1 MHQQRS
7 GLVPESL
14 AFSMAQ
20 IFGSPQMG
28 QRVGSMDCISP
39 EPISLDRRVQSRVA
53 KSLHSLLCSL
63 RLLSQAFLL
72 DRVLGSFTGGAEL
85 INSQLTG
92 CFGFDQ
98 FKDSHISIYDPIEIG
113 NFICPNFAK

>member
-7 GLVPESL
+7 GFVPLAL

-20 IFGSPQMG
+20 TLGSWQIG
-28 QRVGSMDCISP
+28 QRVGSMVFISP
-39 EPISLDRRVQSRVA
+39 KPISLDGCFQSRIA
-53 KSLHSLLCSL
+53 YTLQRLLCSL
-63 RLLSQAFLL
+63 GLLSQAFLL
-72 DRVLGSFTGGAEL
+72 DSVLGSFTGGAEL

-98 FKDSHISIYDPIEIG
+98 FKDSHISIYDPIKRRG
-113 NFICPNFAK
+113 YRSPDFAK

>member
-7 GLVPESL
+7 GLVPETL

-20 IFGSPQMG
+20 TFGSWQIG
-28 QRVGSMDCISP
+28 QRVGSIVSISP
-39 EPISLDRRVQSRVA
+39 KPISLDGCFQSRI
-53 KSLHSLLCSL
+53 SQTLESLLCSL
-63 RLLSQAFLL
+63 CLLAQAFLL
-72 DRVLGSFTGGAEL
+72 DSILGSFTGGAEL

-98 FKDSHISIYDPIEIG
+98 FKDSHISIYDPIQIWDYRS
-113 NFICPNFAK
+113 PDFAK

>member
-1 MHQQRS
+1 MLQ
-7 GLVPESL
+7 
-14 AFSMAQ
+14 
-20 IFGSPQMG
+20 
-28 QRVGSMDCISP
+28 
-39 EPISLDRRVQSRVA
+39 
-53 KSLHSLLCSL
+53 SLLGSL
-63 RLLSQAFLL
+63 CFLSQALLL

-85 INSQLTG
+85 INSQLSR

>member
-7 GLVPESL
+7 GLVPEAL

-20 IFGSPQMG
+20 IFGSCQIG
-28 QRVGSMDCISP
+28 QRVGSMVFISP
-39 EPISLDRRVQSRVA
+39 KPISLDGCFQSRI
-53 KSLHSLLCSL
+53 SQTLQSLLCSL
-63 RLLSQAFLL
+63 CLLSQAFLL
-72 DRVLGSFTGGAEL
+72 DSVLGSFTGGAEL

-98 FKDSHISIYDPIEIG
+98 FKDSHISIYDPIQIWDYRS
-113 NFICPNFAK
+113 PDFAK